1 MGPER
6 WRPNEKCCRVRG
18 TDRAWKDGGRV
29 LEGPVVPNV
38 EKETGASSGDGMWEH
53 SAV

>member
-1 MGPER
+1 MGKEVGGAR
-6 WRPNEKCCRVRG
+6 EVETNEKYCRVRG

-38 EKETGASSGDGMWEH
+38 EK
-53 SAV
+53 